1 MTNDAATANGT
12 DATPES
18 GERDA
23 PTAVGVKF
31 GSARTTLVFDD
42 GDAATTVQVPSCLVD
57 GEDALP
63 GDERVSDDEGAV
75 RRSGDRAEFMLRSG
89 VPATARDAELF
100 ERFVRELCERHDL
113 PAESAV
119 VYAMPT
125 VDDRVG
131 LANFG
136 TAVGE
141 CGLGGTLTRGLP
153 ESLCASIP
161 ALGDGIEAV
170 DEVFV
175 ALDLGP
181 TNLEACAYR
190 HGTRLLPFVSAE
202 VSGDRV
208 DRRIAE
214 AVEAETEGRA
224 TIDPD
229 TAREYKETHAD
240 FGGFEPF
247 TDAVERGD
255 GDGGD
260 GVHEFTVERGV
271 MEPLDDYLDDAVTEL
286 SDFFSRLASSHMKT
300 YQLARARPLVVT
312 GGMACIPGLVAE
324 LESRLA
330 AELDR
335 PVDVV
340 VPDDPTTA
348 AAAGAH
354 RLAVRLRDRNAT

>member
-1 MTNDAATANGT
+1 MTNDAAAANGA
-12 DATPES
+12 DAARES
-18 GERDA
+18 GEGGV
-23 PTAVGVKF
+23 PTAIGVKF
-31 GSARTTLVFDD
+31 GSARTALVFDD
-42 GDAATTVQVPSCLVD
+42 GDAESAVCLPSCLADDDESD
-57 GEDALP
+57 GALTD
-63 GDERVSDDEGAV
+63 DERVRCDEAV
-75 RRSGDRAEFMLRSG
+75 RRAPERGEFMLRSG

-141 CGLGGTLTRGLP
+141 CGLGEALARGVP

-161 ALGDGIEAV
+161 PLGDGIEAV

-175 ALDLGP
+175 AVDLGA
-181 TNLEACAYR
+181 TSLEACAYR
-190 HGTRLLPFVSAE
+190 HGTRLLPFVSADA
-202 VSGDRV
+202 SGDRV
-208 DRRIAE
+208 DQRIAE
-214 AVEAETEGRA
+214 AIEAETDGRV
-224 TIDPD
+224 TVDPA

-247 TDAVERGD
+247 TDAVEHGSE
-255 GDGGD
+255 GA
-260 GVHEFTVERGV
+260 HEFTVERGV
-271 MEPLDDYLDDAVTEL
+271 MEPLDDYLDDAVAEL
-286 SDFFSRLASSHMKT
+286 GDFFSRLANAHMKT
-300 YQLARARPLVVT
+300 YQLARARPLVVS
-312 GGMACIPGLVAE
+312 GGMACIPGLVEE

-340 VPDDPTTA
+340 APDDPATA
-348 AAAGAH
+348 AAEGAH
-354 RLAVRLRDRNAT
+354 RLAVRLRDRDAA

>member
-214 AVEAETEGRA
+214 AVEAR
-224 TIDPD
+224 P
-229 TAREYKETHAD
+229 
-240 FGGFEPF
+240 
-247 TDAVERGD
+247 RG
-255 GDGGD
+255 
-260 GVHEFTVERGV
+260 
-271 MEPLDDYLDDAVTEL
+271 
-286 SDFFSRLASSHMKT
+286 
-300 YQLARARPLVVT
+300 ARPST
-312 GGMACIPGLVAE
+312 
-324 LESRLA
+324 
-330 AELDR
+330 
-335 PVDVV
+335 
-340 VPDDPTTA
+340 PTPPASTRKPTPTSAGSNPSPTRSNAGTETA
-348 AAAGAH
+348 ATASTSSPSNGA
-354 RLAVRLRDRNAT
+354 

>member
-1 MTNDAATANGT
+1 MTNDAAAANRAG
-12 DATPES
+12 ATRES
-18 GERDA
+18 AERDV
-23 PTAVGVKF
+23 PTAIGVKF
-31 GSARTTLVFDD
+31 GSSRTALVFDD
-42 GDAATTVQVPSCLVD
+42 GDAETTVCLPSCLADDDD
-57 GEDALP
+57 G
-63 GDERVSDDEGAV
+63 
-75 RRSGDRAEFMLRSG
+75 EFMLRSG
-89 VPATARDAELF
+89 VPATARDAERF

-141 CGLGGTLTRGLP
+141 CGLGAALTRGVP

-161 ALGDGIEAV
+161 PLGDGIEAV

-175 ALDLGP
+175 AVNLGA

-214 AVEAETEGRA
+214 AVEAETDGRV
-224 TIDPD
+224 TIAPA
-229 TAREYKETHAD
+229 TAREYKEIHAD

-247 TDAVERGD
+247 TDAVEQGSE
-255 GDGGD
+255 

-271 MEPLDDYLDDAVTEL
+271 MEPLDDYLDDAVAEL
-286 SDFFSRLASSHMKT
+286 GEFFSRLANSHMKT
-300 YQLARARPLVVT
+300 FQLARARPLVVS
-312 GGMACIPGLVAE
+312 GGMACVPGLVGE

-340 VPDDPTTA
+340 APDDPTTA
-348 AAAGAH
+348 AAEGAH
-354 RLAVRLRDRNAT
+354 RLAVRLRDAA